1 MLINP
6 RLHKGLFAVKEAT
19 MPYIQSAVH
28 AFEPS
33 YVRHSKQS
41 FIGGT
46 YRTLADESMIDTPS
60 CFDVRHRAEL
70 YTHKAPLHAEP
81 AHRSIYI
88 PETEASVAPCDTDIL
103 AITDEQHISSFAA
116 EAQVNGNHALQAMPR
131 TLQTV
136 RTALTTAGH
145 SLKRIGQTIASAAHA
160 TARVTRTAATTVRNA
175 WRTFTSFKAVQLI
188 IKFFRGAHA
197 LWKKRMKFSYAFYT
211 AVFFLLTS
219 AEVIFL
225 QWGMYSEPKYSK
237 GSKISETAK
246 ILQSVSGKTTQFIC
260 QMWLENKYNFLL
272 NLFALAI
279 IYLIFIFVTNR
290 FWVATLIFGL
300 LFTTYGA
307 ANSIKMRL
315 RNEPIIPAD
324 LSFITSGNSESLLS
338 FIPKESQQFVE
349 ATINIAIWL
358 ACLCAL
364 FFIIDGR
371 RQFIPC
377 SWRHPFS
384 NLGIFVGSLTRIFA
398 AIACIA
404 LICSYSFNLS
414 APGSWA
420 FTFAGQLGYTPS
432 LFDVKVDAKT
442 NGPATTF
449 LSLTKTK
456 VMDKPENY
464 SRETMD
470 KIAKKYTSIAN
481 SINTNR
487 KNNVSDS
494 TVIMILSE
502 TFSDPTRVPGISLS
516 TDPIPNIRQLKGNTT
531 SGLMLSSGY
540 GGGTANMEYQALTG
554 LNLTNFDESLIIP
567 FQQLVPNQKAPYAF
581 NQIWNARYGSSGS
594 DAVHPYLQS
603 MYLRNVDYRKF
614 GFAHLRTLDSK
625 PKIAHKQTTD
635 YNPYVTDKAAY
646 QNVLDL
652 IKNQTHPQ
660 FLQLSTMQN
669 HMPYTG
675 WYLNNEFAGADSS
688 TGISAD
694 EHQNLETYSKG
705 LSLTDQATASFLDQL
720 NQINRPIT
728 VIFYGD
734 HLPGIYS
741 TAEQNPENSSVLHET
756 DYFIWS
762 NNASPAHGTKLSE
775 SDAAYTSPNY
785 FMALAASHMN
795 AKVSPYLALLTMLH
809 NNLPASARV
818 AYVTGGASSGDEA
831 DLDQQGNP
839 IQKETFS
846 RETKQL
852 LLDYKLVQYDMTAGK
867 GYLANTNF
875 TKTK

>member
-384 NLGIFVGSLTRIFA
+384 NPGILIGSLTRIFA
-398 AIACIA
+398 AITCIG
-404 LICSYSFNLS
+404 IVCSYSFNLS
-414 APGSWA
+414 VPGSWA
-420 FTFAGQLGYTPS
+420 YSFAGNLGYTPS
-432 LFDVKVDAKT
+432 LFDATLDAKT

-464 SRETMD
+464 NRKTMD
-470 KIAKKYTSIAN
+470 KIAQKYDSMAH
-481 SINTNR
+481 SINANR
-487 KNNVSDS
+487 KYNITDS

-502 TFSDPTRVPGISLS
+502 TFSDPTRVPNISFS
-516 TDPIPNIRQLKGNTT
+516 TDPIPNIHQIEENTT

-554 LNLTNFDESLIIP
+554 LNLTNFDDSLIIP

-581 NQIWNARYGSSGS
+581 NQIWNTRYGTSGS
-594 DAVHPYLQS
+594 DAVHPYYQN
-603 MYLRNVDYRKF
+603 MYLRDTDYRKF

-625 PKIAHKQTTD
+625 PKITHKQTSD
-635 YNPYVTDKAAY
+635 YNPYVTDEAAY

-652 IKNQTHPQ
+652 VNNETHPQ

-675 WYLNNEFAGADSS
+675 WYPDNEFTEADSS
-688 TGISAD
+688 VDISTE
-694 EHQNLETYSKG
+694 EHQNLETYVKG
-705 LSLTDQATASFLDQL
+705 LSLTDQATASFLNQL
-720 NQINRPIT
+720 NLIDKPVT

-734 HLPGIYS
+734 HLPSIYS
-741 TAEQNPENSSVLHET
+741 TAEQDPKNSSVLHET

-762 NNASPAHGTKLSE
+762 NSASPSNGTKLADT
-775 SDAAYTSPNY
+775 DAAYISPNY

-809 NNLPASARV
+809 NNLPASSRV
-818 AYVTGGASSGDEA
+818 AFATGGVSSGDETN
-831 DLDQQGNP
+831 LDQVGNQ
-839 IQKETFS
+839 ISKKALSKEA
-846 RETKQL
+846 KQL
-852 LLDYKLVQYDMTAGK
+852 LLDYRLVQYDMTAGK
-867 GYLANTNF
+867 GSLADTNF
-875 TKTK
+875 TKIK